1 MGGRWG
7 RRETRGWFPQVPG
20 EEGGRGVGKRSHTW
34 LGSGFGLVVDAAN
47 KTGTRVMRGGN
58 NQPQGNFWQVWA

>member
-1 MGGRWG
+1 M
-7 RRETRGWFPQVPG
+7 PG

-34 LGSGFGLVVDAAN
+34 FGSGFGLVVDAAN